1 MAEEIEKNHFGR
13 RRAGTRNGKGE
24 GKGVKWTLFPTPK
37 RNEAGLEEE
46 DGGNDGMS
54 VGVAA
59 PGGEREGRSVH
70 GLVVREA
77 PPNDRTTHCAHT
89 HMLFGAGCPADV
101 KR

>member
-1 MAEEIEKNHFGR
+1 M
-13 RRAGTRNGKGE
+13 
-24 GKGVKWTLFPTPK
+24 KWTLFPTPK

-77 PPNDRTTHCAHT
+77 PPNDALCSHT
-89 HMLFGAGCPADV
+89 CFLALAVQLMLNANSGDCVSAENVRLRMRGDAQTEEP
-101 KR
+101 